1 MQTTKIAFVMY
12 FVIIAASLFLQPVF
26 SQECR
31 QVTVCNE
38 TPRDVIKGDKGD
50 TGNAGKAGPEGRKGD
65 TGSIGKKG
73 EKGLQGESC
82 ALGSFGT
89 NINNKLAG
97 SFLLKGNNQ
106 IKVFK
111 KLIITAYLSKFKNS
125 IHVKVHP
132 NTYH

>member
-1 MQTTKIAFVMY
+1 MY
-12 FVIIAASLFLQPVF
+12 FVIVAALLCFQPVF
-26 SQECR
+26 PQECR

-50 TGNAGKAGPEGRKGD
+50 IGNAGKAGPEGRKGE

-97 SFLLKGNNQ
+97 SYYFQSNNQ
-106 IKVFK
+106 IEVFK
-111 KLIITAYLSKFKNS
+111 KLMSTAYFSKLRCGLYVLT
-125 IHVKVHP
+125 I
-132 NTYH
+132 YQEI